1 MLSYSEC
8 YGKMKYKRSLYLD
21 ALEAGLSANRLTR
34 VFWTPESVGTP
45 LKEFD
50 PGADEYI
57 LDREDFYFCMI
68 EMITVGTVGV
78 PADS

>member
-1 MLSYSEC
+1 MQGNAEWLAATAAPYLS
-8 YGKMKYKRSLYLD
+8 
-21 ALEAGLSANRLTR
+21 
-34 VFWTPESVGTP
+34 
-45 LKEFD
+45 KEDLRQWQAAFD